1 MKNFFQNLF
10 GIGIII
16 YLFPTVLLGFLL
28 VLAVVWKVISML
40 WLVILSIFTWMILVV
55 IIKNIKIP
63 NTLFLISWY
72 SFIISFFG
80 IFAIVFKVI
89 FISDEYS
96 RIQEILMNSFMVIV
110 YIGSVIVGGAM
121 GYEENNKE

>member
-28 VLAVVWKVISML
+28 VLALVWKVISML
-40 WLVILSIFTWMILVV
+40 WLVILSVFTWMILVV

-72 SFIISFFG
+72 SSIISFFG

-110 YIGSVIVGGAM
+110 YVGSVIVGGAM